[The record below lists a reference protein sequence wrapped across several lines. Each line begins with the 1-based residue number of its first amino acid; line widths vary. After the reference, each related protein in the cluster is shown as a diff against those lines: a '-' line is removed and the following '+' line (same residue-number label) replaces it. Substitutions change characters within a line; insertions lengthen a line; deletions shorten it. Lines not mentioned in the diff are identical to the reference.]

1 MHKIPERQ
9 EVGFFDNTHWSTIL
23 KAQAGGE
30 QTRFVALDRL
40 LTRYRRPIILH
51 IQHRQRC
58 EAKEAEELAH
68 QFIEHWM
75 RNHLLRNVSPDKGR
89 FRTYIKGCIR
99 NFLIDLRRRAAS
111 EKRKPGEGIK
121 SIDETEDGRP
131 VHQPPASGPG
141 PDEEVDCAWA
151 RQVLAEALAQ
161 LERECTAAR
170 RRSLFAALKPS
181 LGSDAALEAYA
192 SIGTRLG
199 MSETAVKTA
208 AHRLRQ
214 RLGELIQEEVKQTVG
229 TREDWQEELRYLIE
243 LMGKS

>member
-1 MHKIPERQ
+1 VHKIPEGQ
-9 EVGFFDNTHWSTIL
+9 EDGFFDNTHWSTIF

-75 RNHLLRNVSPDKGR
+75 RHNLLRNVSPDKGR
-89 FRTYIKGCIR
+89 FRTYVKGCIR

-111 EKRKPGEGIK
+111 EKRKPGEGLE
-121 SIDETEDGRP
+121 SIDETKDGRP
-131 VHQPPASGPG
+131 VHQPPASGLS

-170 RRSLFAALKPS
+170 RRSLFAALKPA

-192 SIGTRLG
+192 SIGARLG